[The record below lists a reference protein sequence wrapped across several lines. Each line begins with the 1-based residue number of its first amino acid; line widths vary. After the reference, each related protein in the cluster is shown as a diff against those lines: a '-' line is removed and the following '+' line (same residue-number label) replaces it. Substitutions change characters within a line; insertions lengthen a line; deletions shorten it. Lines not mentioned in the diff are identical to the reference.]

1 VGTPLRG
8 YAMSEAIV
16 VRLMTM
22 DDLDGVMLV
31 ELDSFRT
38 PWSRSAFEDELSQ
51 NRLARYLVAVDNEAI
66 IGYAGTW
73 LVINEAHVTNVAVS
87 GQRRREGIGR
97 LLMEKLM
104 ELSRDSGM
112 DSMTLEVRVSNE
124 AARHLYQQ
132 LGFVEAGLRKNYYT
146 ETKEDAL
153 ILWRE
158 QL

>member
-1 VGTPLRG
+1 MGTPLRG
-8 YAMSEAIV
+8 YAMSGAIV
-16 VRLMTM
+16 VRLMTT

-31 ELDSFRT
+31 ELDSFLA
-38 PWSRSAFEDELSQ
+38 PWSRSAFEEELSQ

-87 GQRRREGIGR
+87 GQRRREGLGR

-104 ELSRDSGM
+104 DLSRDSGM

-124 AARHLYQQ
+124 AARQLYQQ
-132 LGFVEAGLRKNYYT
+132 LGFVEAGLRKNYYS